1 MDESALQL
9 VAKIGTQLRRQT
21 RPNKDFIVKS
31 LREAAVAFAEL
42 EQPSGTKKLEAT
54 RKLEAAINPLKETI
68 VNGLLRHK
76 DKDVRLLVA
85 ICATEIMRLMAPEP
99 PFEDRD
105 LRDVFRLLVSVFAE
119 LDDTS
124 SSLFSKRAKIVEIV
138 AKLKCCVIMLDID
151 CDDVVLDMFN
161 TFFSVVRDHHQQTLI
176 KDILSIMA
184 EILNEEASH
193 PLLDV
198 VFHNLVKEGTD
209 TASASSQ
216 LAVSVIQ
223 TCAEKLEPLVCGFL
237 TSCILDR
244 DAVGSELKEFYHEI
258 IFKIFECA
266 PQMLL
271 TVIPNLT
278 QELLTDQVDVR
289 IKAVKLIGK
298 LFTLPEHHISQ
309 KYHDLFI
316 EFLKRFSDKSVEVRV
331 SALQCAKVCYVTNPS
346 GEESQKLLSSL
357 EGRLLDFDDRVRTQ
371 AVTVT
376 CDLAMSNLRY
386 IPPKLISQTTERLR
400 DKKIPIRKM
409 ALQKLMEVYRFYCN
423 KCSEGYIA
431 ISDHFEQIPC
441 KILMLCYDKDCKE
454 FRSQNMELVL
464 AEDLFP
470 AVLSM
475 EERTRHWI
483 HLFSVFTPLQ
493 LKALNAILSQK
504 QRLQS
509 EMRTYLEIKKK
520 EKGNDPEDMQKRY
533 KILFLKMAVS
543 FPDPSQAEE
552 CFHKLNQM
560 KANNIFNSLALLLD
574 ESRDARTTRD
584 KFLHIIGEKHQ
595 HFEFLQTL
603 SSKCSYNIF
612 SSEHVRCILDIL
624 SSNTLGNKHLQ
635 ASCVRLLLAISSFFP
650 TLLRG
655 SETQLQM
662 LLQGSN
668 PINLSL
674 IEVLAQAGKHI
685 SVNLSEIKPFLERV
699 CLEGTRP
706 QAKYAVSAIAALFDT
721 SKQLSSLCKKLVE
734 ALHSEQNIPTVLQSL
749 GCLAQHSVSTFE
761 SHDGM
766 ITPYIYQNIFQVD
779 SSDSKNSFNDASGC
793 SNSCKLKIYGLKTL
807 VKSFLPHGGTRIKR
821 QVNELWDILSTMLQ
835 KGETVDGI
843 TSCES
848 DKTCQPCIR
857 LAAAKSVLRLSR
869 KWDFH
874 ISPRIFRFTISMAK
888 DDSPLVRRLF
898 LDKTHKLLRG
908 YAIPSRYACAF
919 ALATS
924 DCLKDLQDDSFKYM
938 TEFIK
943 DYSREAQAHQIS
955 GAQEGLMTSF
965 PAYIVVFLI
974 HLLAHDKG
982 FPHEDCQDEEIYA
995 QFCYPLFV
1003 LLRDLVNA
1011 SDVDGPRGIVKD
1023 SVLYLI
1029 FIFRAIKNA
1038 EDAIDVDKTPRLHL
1052 LADIGYSFVMLTNH
1066 NGLSSSDGPGQ
1077 ILLPSSLY
1085 KSNSRRLARSCF
1097 DEYFV
1102 RRVVHIFKANISLL
1116 SSTLPKRGQKC
1127 QENST
1132 NSNVIKG
1139 NIGIST
1145 GHRRKRALSPSVSG
1159 SDRNGASKKSEIS
1172 LGKELVSSCDSVAT
1186 KSSLDD
1192 QNVKRK
1198 NDSLMENV
1206 NVNRS
1211 IDEEH
1216 SNHPSTYKIT
1226 CNSSVDVQV
1235 VRLETDSGETLTDGL
1250 LAESPKQ
1257 NKRKKASVD
1266 TSVSEVLDMN
1276 DDAVA
1281 RRTRRQKKLKY
1292 V

>member
-9 VAKIGTQLRRQT
+9 VAKIGNQLRRQT
-21 RPNKDFIVKS
+21 RPNKDSVVKS
-31 LREAAVAFAEL
+31 LREATVAFAEL
-42 EQPSGTKKLEAT
+42 EQPSGSTKREAT
-54 RKLEAAINPLKETI
+54 RKLEAAIEPLKETI
-68 VNGLLRHK
+68 VKGLLRHR

-85 ICATEIMRLMAPEP
+85 ICATEMMRLMAPEP
-99 PFEDRD
+99 PFDDRD
-105 LRDVFRLLVSVFAE
+105 LRDVFKLLVSVFAE
-119 LDDTS
+119 LGDTAN
-124 SSLFSKRAKIVEIV
+124 SLFSKRAKIVEIV
-138 AKLKCCVIMLDID
+138 AKLKCCVIMLDIE
-151 CDDVVLDMFN
+151 CNDVVLDMFN
-161 TFFSVVRDHHQQTLI
+161 TFFSVVRENHQQTLI

-198 VFHNLVKEGTD
+198 LLRNLVKDGMD

-271 TVIPNLT
+271 AVIPNLT

-298 LFTLPEHHISQ
+298 LFSLPEHHISR
-309 KYHDLFI
+309 KYDDLFK
-316 EFLKRFSDKSVEVRV
+316 EFLKRFSDKSAEVRV
-331 SALQCAKVCYVTNPS
+331 SALQCARVCYVTNPS

-357 EGRLLDFDDRVRTQ
+357 EGRLRDFDDKVRTQ
-371 AVTVT
+371 AVIVS

-386 IPPKLISQTTERLR
+386 FPPKLISQTTERLR

-409 ALQKLMEVYRFYCN
+409 ALQKLMEVYRYYCN

-441 KILMLCYDKDCKE
+441 KILMLCYDKECKE

-483 HLFSVFTPLQ
+483 HLFSVFTPLH

-509 EMRTYLEIKKK
+509 EIRTYLEIRKK

-543 FPDPSQAEE
+543 FADPSHAEE

-560 KANNIFNSLALLLD
+560 KVNNIFDSLALLLD

-584 KFLHIIGEKHQ
+584 KFLQIIGEKHED
-595 HFEFLQTL
+595 FEFLQTL

-612 SSEHVRCILDIL
+612 SSEHVRCILDFL
-624 SSNTLGNKHLQ
+624 SSNTTGNKHLE
-635 ASCVRLLLAISSFFP
+635 ASCVQLLLAITSFFP

-655 SETQLQM
+655 SETQFQM

-668 PINLSL
+668 PINDKLL
-674 IEVLAQAGKHI
+674 EVLAQAGKHI
-685 SVNLSEIKPFLERV
+685 SVNLSEINPFLARV
-699 CLEGTRP
+699 CLEGTRS
-706 QAKYAVSAIAALFDT
+706 QAKYAVTAIAALFDT

-734 ALHSEQNIPTVLQSL
+734 SLISEQNIPTVLQSL

-761 SHDGM
+761 SQAEE

-779 SSDSKNSFNDASGC
+779 SSDYMNSFDDASGC

-821 QVNELWDILSTMLQ
+821 QVNELWDILSTMLL
-835 KGETVDGI
+835 KGETVDSI

-848 DKTCQPCIR
+848 DKACQPCIR

-874 ISPRIFRFTISMAK
+874 ISPEIFRLTISMAK

-898 LDKTHKLLRG
+898 LDKTHKLLKG
-908 YAIPSRYACAF
+908 HAIPSRYACAF
-919 ALATS
+919 AMATS

-974 HLLAHDKG
+974 HLLAHDKD
-982 FPHEDCQDEEIYA
+982 FPHEDCQDGEIYA

-1003 LLRDLVNA
+1003 LLRELVNA
-1011 SDVDGPRGIVKD
+1011 SNGDGALGILKD
-1023 SVLYLI
+1023 SVLNLI
-1029 FIFRAIKNA
+1029 CIFRAIKKA
-1038 EDAIDVDKTPRLHL
+1038 EDAIDVEKTSRLHL
-1052 LADIGYSFVMLTNH
+1052 LADIGHSFVTSTNR

-1077 ILLPSSLY
+1077 ILLPSPLY
-1085 KSNSRRLARSCF
+1085 KSNSRSLAQSCF
-1097 DEYFV
+1097 DEHFV
-1102 RRVVHIFKANISLL
+1102 RRVVHIFKSDISLP
-1116 SSTLPKRGQKC
+1116 SSTLPKSGQKC

-1132 NSNVIKG
+1132 KSNVIKG
-1139 NIGIST
+1139 DMGTST
-1145 GHRRKRALSPSVSG
+1145 GHRRKRALSPSALG
-1159 SDRNGASKKSEIS
+1159 ADGNGASKKSEIS
-1172 LGKELVSSCDSVAT
+1172 LGKEVVSSCDSVAT
-1186 KSSLDD
+1186 ESSLDD
-1192 QNVKRK
+1192 LNVKRNTTMTK
-1198 NDSLMENV
+1198 NV

-1216 SNHPSTYKIT
+1216 SNHPSTFKIT
-1226 CNSSVDVQV
+1226 CDSSGDVQV
-1235 VRLETDSGETLTDGL
+1235 VCLETDSGETLTDGSL
-1250 LAESPKQ
+1250 KGRPKQ
-1257 NKRKKASVD
+1257 NKRTKASVE

-1276 DDAVA
+1276 DNAVA
-1281 RRTRRQKKLKY
+1281 KRTRRQKKLNY